1 MGYADWPGHETGSA
15 WPRTPRG
22 EFVDRGPRGYQRS
35 DERVRE
41 DICERM
47 ARHGDLD
54 ASDIEIRVVNGEV
67 TLTGS
72 VPDRHAKRLAEDLAE
87 DVWGVRDVQN
97 QIRVA
102 TSSQEPPQRTWPA
115 QRQPRVA

>member
-1 MGYADWPGHETGSA
+1 M
-15 WPRTPRG
+15 
-22 EFVDRGPRGYQRS
+22 
-35 DERVRE
+35 
-41 DICERM
+41 
-47 ARHGDLD
+47 
-54 ASDIEIRVVNGEV
+54 VNGEV

-102 TSSQEPPQRTWPA
+102 TSTQEPPQRTWPA